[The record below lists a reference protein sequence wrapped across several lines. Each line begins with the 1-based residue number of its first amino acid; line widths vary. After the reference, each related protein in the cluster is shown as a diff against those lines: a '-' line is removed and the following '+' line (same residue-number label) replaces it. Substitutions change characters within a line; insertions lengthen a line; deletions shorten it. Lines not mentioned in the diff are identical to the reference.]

1 MMKLKKLSQI
11 LLLSIGLTGLV
22 ACQSTA
28 MRSHSS
34 QVYSDVFY
42 ATSQNPRQAL
52 DIYLPPNAQGKVPAV
67 IVVHGGAYVVGS
79 KKDTA
84 KSPLTKLLLDNQM
97 AVVAINYRL
106 LPDNGYPSQTDDVNQ
121 AFNFIRTNGERY
133 GIDTQRLAVIGES
146 AGGQL
151 AQYVSNVQ
159 GKDKVRAT
167 VTYFAPSDVVRPTD
181 YEDQSCKNSANVIGL
196 MSLFLPKLPKDFVV
210 HESLVGEKYNT
221 PAYVAKAKVISP
233 LHLVSSNTPPILMFH
248 GNKDCFV
255 PMAFSQAYQ
264 SALQKQGVEAELIIA
279 DGLGHGDAKF
289 FNTPSYNQKVIAF
302 LKQKL
307 GL

>member
-1 MMKLKKLSQI
+1 MKFKKLSQI

-28 MRSHSS
+28 VRSHSS

-52 DIYLPPNAQGKVPAV
+52 DIYLPKNAQGKVPAV
-67 IVVHGGAYVVGS
+67 IVVHGGAYVTGS

-84 KSPLTKLLLDNQM
+84 KSPLTQLLLDNQM

-121 AFNFIRTNGERY
+121 AFNFIRANGERY
-133 GIDTQRLAVIGES
+133 GIDTQRLAVVGES

-181 YEDQSCKNSANVIGL
+181 YEDPSCKNSANVIAL

-210 HESLVGEKYNT
+210 HESLVGVKYKT
-221 PAYVAKAKVISP
+221 PAYVAKA
-233 LHLVSSNTPPILMFH
+233 
-248 GNKDCFV
+248 
-255 PMAFSQAYQ
+255 
-264 SALQKQGVEAELIIA
+264 
-279 DGLGHGDAKF
+279 
-289 FNTPSYNQKVIAF
+289 
-302 LKQKL
+302 
-307 GL
+307 